1 MMSQSPL
8 GSQPMSDF
16 LCLAFLYALALKHM
30 QAGISLWFWT
40 FILQMIAALTCSY
53 SQPEAEA
60 TFLFIARHHASVVC
74 NSSCLFSWKKES
86 ESSSRAKIHYSWA
99 DFTLGTGTLRSLTN
113 TRSKDNVTCQ
123 CNTLPRNAEKTVID
137 VHFLSDSEWLLAHCI
152 HMWP

>member
-74 NSSCLFSWKKES
+74 NSSCLFSWKKKKES
-86 ESSSRAKIHYSWA
+86 ESLLPVPRFIIHEQILRWELGRCVHWPTHGLKTMLHVNA
-99 DFTLGTGTLRSLTN
+99 TLYRETLRKQSLM
-113 TRSKDNVTCQ
+113 CIFW
-123 CNTLPRNAEKTVID
+123 AI
-137 VHFLSDSEWLLAHCI
+137 LSGY
-152 HMWP
+152 